1 MAVLMRTPFLE
12 GWRSAAFQE
21 LRKAHLQGDVRATPC
36 EQCVAVVKREQ

>member
-1 MAVLMRTPFLE
+1 MADLMRTPFLE
-12 GWRSAAFQE
+12 GWRSTAFQE